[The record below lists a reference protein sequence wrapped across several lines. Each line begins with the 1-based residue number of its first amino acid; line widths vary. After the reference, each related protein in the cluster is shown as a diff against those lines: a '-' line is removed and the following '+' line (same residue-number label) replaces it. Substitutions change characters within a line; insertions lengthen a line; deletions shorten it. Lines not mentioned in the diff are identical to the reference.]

1 MERLEA
7 IARRISEQRKQDWD
21 KATEFQKQ
29 MYLETAQIVIDE
41 AAEYNSKIDL
51 HGSRHQLALDIQDA
65 VNLKALSR
73 WFVAVVDDADRE
85 HKSTVGVWED
95 PAVRLF
101 VNKFESL
108 CSSERTFSESYRKC
122 LEKANEATDGQWRPK
137 HERAS

>member
-1 MERLEA
+1 
-7 IARRISEQRKQDWD
+7 
-21 KATEFQKQ
+21 
-29 MYLETAQIVIDE
+29 MYFETAEIVIDE
-41 AAEYNSKIDL
+41 AGEYNHKIDL

-73 WFVAVVDDADRE
+73 WFVAVVDDADKE
-85 HKSTVGVWED
+85 HKSTIGVWED

-108 CSSERTFSESYRKC
+108 CSSERTFSEAYRKC
-122 LEKANEATDGQWRPK
+122 LDKANEATDGQWRPK

>member
-1 MERLEA
+1 MDRLEA
-7 IARRISEQRKQDWD
+7 IARRIAEQRRQDWD

-41 AAEYNSKIDL
+41 AGEYQHKIDL

-65 VNLKALSR
+65 VNLKALAR
-73 WFVAVVDDADRE
+73 WFVAVVDDADNE
-85 HKSTVGVWED
+85 HHSTIGVWED

-108 CSSERTFSESYRKC
+108 CSSDSNFSKAYREC
-122 LEKANEATDGQWRPK
+122 LDKANEATDGQWRPK